1 MDKVNQPYTFHLLM
15 PEKLDFG
22 KQVQIAHRIMGFDE
36 LDANT
41 EKGMLRLVK
50 FMPYEEIT
58 QFLWGILKQN
68 TETREWLKHLFASDY
83 ERVVAS
89 KKSNPPWQHLAH
101 FPKSAARIFVNYY
114 PGEFDT
120 EEREDLTVLRIKE
133 DTFERLYSKTRE
145 KLQLAL
151 GLAANPNA
159 TNRR

>member
-36 LDANT
+36 LDADT

-50 FMPYEEIT
+50 FMPHEEIT
-58 QFLWGILKQN
+58 QFLWGILNQN
-68 TETREWLKHLFASDY
+68 NETRKWLQHLFASDY
-83 ERVVAS
+83 ERVAAP
-89 KKSNPPWQHLAH
+89 KKPKAFWEHLAH
-101 FPKSAARIFVNYY
+101 FPKGTARIFTNYY

-133 DTFERLYSKTRE
+133 DTFERLYTRTRE
-145 KLQLAL
+145 KIQLAL
-151 GLAANPNA
+151 GLASNPIMSDG
-159 TNRR
+159 R